1 MSTYS
6 PNCNNKPCE
15 FVIPIKLRVPVDIYP
30 EINIYPTPCEQ
41 AKLAVYLQPDIFLT
55 PEVLAMPQ
63 DCKCLPE
70 NEHHQKPT
78 EYIQQCA

>member
-1 MSTYS
+1 MSTYN
-6 PNCNNKPCE
+6 PNCNSKPCE

-30 EINIYPTPCEQ
+30 EVNIHPVHREQ
-41 AKLAVYLQPDIFLT
+41 AKLPVYLQPDIFLT

-70 NEHHQKPT
+70 KEHN
-78 EYIQQCA
+78 